1 MKTRVI
7 RAEEPDAVEQAL
19 AVWRAGG
26 LVVFPTDTVY
36 GLSALPDST
45 KALHRMRRIKGR
57 GDGAFIALLLSGLEE
72 LPRFATLPEAVQ
84 PIAQHF
90 WPGPVTLMLPRTEIV
105 SPEIGEGP
113 RVGIRVPALPL
124 ARTLIRAAGGAL
136 AVTSA
141 NLPGHPAA
149 RNAQEVLAQLDSEVD
164 LVIDGGW
171 VPIGSTS
178 TVVDCTRWPP
188 VVVREGPISEVDIRG
203 VLGLIRRGAHG
214 NGSYPL

>member
-1 MKTRVI
+1 MRTRVV
-7 RAEEPDAVEQAL
+7 RAEEPDVIEQAL
-19 AVWRAGG
+19 TVWQAGG

-36 GLSALPDST
+36 GLSALPAST
-45 KALHRMRRIKGR
+45 EALRRMWQIKGR
-57 GDGAFIALLLSGLEE
+57 GDGAFIALLLADLEE
-72 LPRFATLPEAVQ
+72 LPRFATLPEVVQ
-84 PIAQHF
+84 PLAQRF
-90 WPGPVTLMLPRTEIV
+90 WPGPVTLMLPRTGAV
-105 SPEIGEGP
+105 PPEIGEGP

-149 RNAQEVLAQLDSEVD
+149 RNAQEVLAQLGSEVD

-171 VPIGSTS
+171 VSIGSAS

-188 VVVREGPISEVDIRG
+188 VVVREGPISEADIRG
-203 VLGLIRRGAHG
+203 VLGLIRRE
-214 NGSYPL
+214 GSR